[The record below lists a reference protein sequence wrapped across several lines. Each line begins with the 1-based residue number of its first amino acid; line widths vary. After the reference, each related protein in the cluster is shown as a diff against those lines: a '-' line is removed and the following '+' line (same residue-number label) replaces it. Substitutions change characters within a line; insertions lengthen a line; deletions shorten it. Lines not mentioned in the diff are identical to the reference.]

1 VTLESGGP
9 TFATSLQWRAS
20 IVKAMRGMTYL
31 LRMVLPDR
39 PGSLGAVATALGAA
53 GVDIESLDV
62 IERGPDGAVDDLVVG
77 LPDSGLADA
86 LISAAQSVPGVHV
99 ESLRPH
105 PRAAETVRDLDI
117 VDALASRPG
126 EALAQLAMLVP
137 EAFRAQWA
145 MVLEATPFALPR
157 IVAASANAPRERE
170 FATPWMPL
178 ASVHRFTWGESWIP
192 EAWTERNVE
201 LAAAPVNGPY
211 QAILLARAGGPSF
224 RPSELMRLA
233 HLSGLAG
240 TMAAAELRTAGHGE
254 GSAGNLLPDGA
265 PSA

>member
-1 VTLESGGP
+1 
-9 TFATSLQWRAS
+9 
-20 IVKAMRGMTYL
+20 MRGMTYL
-31 LRMVLPDR
+31 LRLVLPDR

-62 IERGPDGAVDDLVVG
+62 VERGPDGAVDDLVVG
-77 LPDSGLADA
+77 LPDGGLADT

-117 VDALASRPG
+117 VDALASEPDQ
-126 EALAQLAMLVP
+126 ALRQLAALVP

-157 IVAASANAPRERE
+157 IIAASAAAPRERE
-170 FATPWMPL
+170 FAVPWMPL
-178 ASVHRFTWGESWIP
+178 ASARRFSPGEEWVP
-192 EAWTERNVE
+192 DAWTERNIE
-201 LAAAPVNGPY
+201 LAGAPVNGPY
-211 QAILLARAGGPSF
+211 QSLLLARAGGPAF

-233 HLSGLAG
+233 HLAGLAG
-240 TMAAAELRTAGHGE
+240 SLVASLERSERQAQGGAG
-254 GSAGNLLPDGA
+254 SLLPDGA

>member
-1 VTLESGGP
+1 MVL
-9 TFATSLQWRAS
+9 
-20 IVKAMRGMTYL
+20 RGMTYL
-31 LRMVLPDR
+31 LRLVLPDQ

-62 IERGPDGAVDDLVVG
+62 IEHGPDGAVDDLVVG
-77 LPDSGLADA
+77 LPESGLADA

-117 VDALASRPG
+117 VDALASQPDQ
-126 EALAQLAMLVP
+126 ALRELAMLVP

-145 MVLEATPFALPR
+145 MVLEATPYAVPR

-178 ASVHRFTWGESWIP
+178 ASARRFTWGEEWIP
-192 EAWTERNVE
+192 ESWTERGVE

-233 HLSGLAG
+233 HLAGLAG
-240 TMAAAELRTAGHGE
+240 TMAAAELKAGRQGE
-254 GSAGNLLPDGA
+254 GSAGSLLPDGA

>member
-1 VTLESGGP
+1 
-9 TFATSLQWRAS
+9 
-20 IVKAMRGMTYL
+20 MRGMTYL
-31 LRMVLPDR
+31 LRLVLPDR

-53 GVDIESLDV
+53 GADIESLDV

-77 LPDSGLADA
+77 LPDGGLADT

-117 VDALASRPG
+117 VDALASDPG
-126 EALAQLAMLVP
+126 QALRQLAALVP

-157 IVAASANAPRERE
+157 IVAASAAAPRERE

-178 ASVHRFTWGESWIP
+178 QTARRFDPDEEWVP
-192 EAWTERNVE
+192 EMWVDRSIE
-201 LAAAPVNGPY
+201 LAGAPVNGPY
-211 QAILLARAGGPSF
+211 QALLLARAGGPAF

-233 HLSGLAG
+233 HLAGLAG
-240 TMAAAELRTAGHGE
+240 SLVAAQERTDRQAEGGAG
-254 GSAGNLLPDGA
+254 SLLTDGA
-265 PSA
+265 PTA

>member
-1 VTLESGGP
+1 
-9 TFATSLQWRAS
+9 
-20 IVKAMRGMTYL
+20 MRGMTFL
-31 LRMVLPDR
+31 LRLVLPDR

-62 IERGPDGAVDDLVVG
+62 IERGPNGAVDDLVVG
-77 LPDSGLADA
+77 LPGSGLADE
-86 LISAAQSVPGVHV
+86 LISAAQSVPGVTV

-117 VDALASRPG
+117 VDALASQPDQ
-126 EALAQLAMLVP
+126 ALRQLAMLVP

-145 MVLEATPFALPR
+145 MALEATPYALPR
-157 IVAASANAPRERE
+157 VIAASENAPRERE
-170 FATPWMPL
+170 FKTPWMPL
-178 ASVHRFTWGESWIP
+178 AAARRFAWGEEWIP
-192 EAWTERNVE
+192 ETWTDRGVE

-211 QAILLARAGGPSF
+211 QAILVARAGGPSF

-240 TMAAAELRTAGHGE
+240 TIAASELKAARQGE
-254 GSAGNLLPDGA
+254 GSAGSLLPDGA

>member
-1 VTLESGGP
+1 
-9 TFATSLQWRAS
+9 
-20 IVKAMRGMTYL
+20 MRGMTYL
-31 LRMVLPDR
+31 LRLVLPDR

-53 GVDIESLDV
+53 GADIESLDV

-77 LPDSGLADA
+77 LPDNGLADT

-117 VDALASRPG
+117 VDALASEPDR
-126 EALAQLAMLVP
+126 ALLQLAALVP

-145 MVLEATPFALPR
+145 LVLEATPFALPR
-157 IVAASANAPRERE
+157 LVAVSAAAPRERD

-178 ASVHRFTWGESWIP
+178 AAARRFSYGEDWIP
-192 EAWTERNVE
+192 DIWTERGIE
-201 LAAAPVNGPY
+201 LAAAPINGPY
-211 QAILLARAGGPSF
+211 QALLLARSGGPSF

-233 HLSGLAG
+233 HLAGLAG
-240 TMAAAELRTAGHGE
+240 SIVAAQQRIDRQAE

>member
-1 VTLESGGP
+1 
-9 TFATSLQWRAS
+9 
-20 IVKAMRGMTYL
+20 MRGMTYL
-31 LRMVLPDR
+31 LRLVLPDR

-77 LPDSGLADA
+77 LPDGGLADT

-117 VDALASRPG
+117 VDALASEPDQ
-126 EALAQLAMLVP
+126 ALRQLAALVP

-157 IVAASANAPRERE
+157 IVAASAAAPRERE
-170 FATPWMPL
+170 FGTPWMPL
-178 ASVHRFTWGESWIP
+178 ASARRFSADDEWVP
-192 EAWTERNVE
+192 DAWTERNIE
-201 LAAAPVNGPY
+201 LAGAPVNGPY
-211 QAILLARAGGPSF
+211 QSLLLARAGGPAF

-233 HLSGLAG
+233 HLAGLAG
-240 TMAAAELRTAGHGE
+240 SLVASLERTERQAQGG
-254 GSAGNLLPDGA
+254 AGNLLPDGA

>member
-1 VTLESGGP
+1 
-9 TFATSLQWRAS
+9 
-20 IVKAMRGMTYL
+20 MRGMTYL
-31 LRMVLPDR
+31 LRLVLPDR

-62 IERGPDGAVDDLVVG
+62 IERGPNGAVDDLVVG
-77 LPDSGLADA
+77 LPGSGLADE
-86 LISAAQSVPGVHV
+86 LISAAQSVPGVTV

-117 VDALASRPG
+117 VDALASQPDQ
-126 EALAQLAMLVP
+126 ALRQLARLVP
-137 EAFRAQWA
+137 EAFRALWA
-145 MVLEATPFALPR
+145 MALEATPYALPR
-157 IVAASANAPRERE
+157 VIAASENAPRERE
-170 FATPWMPL
+170 FKTPWMPL
-178 ASVHRFTWGESWIP
+178 AAARRFTWGEEWIP
-192 EAWTERNVE
+192 ETWTDRGVE

-211 QAILLARAGGPSF
+211 QAILVARAGGPVF

-240 TMAAAELRTAGHGE
+240 TMAASEVKAARQGE
-254 GSAGNLLPDGA
+254 GSAGSLLPDGA

>member
-1 VTLESGGP
+1 M
-9 TFATSLQWRAS
+9 
-20 IVKAMRGMTYL
+20 VKSMRGMTYL
-31 LRMVLPDR
+31 LRLVLPDR
-39 PGSLGAVATALGAA
+39 PGSLGAVATALGAT

-77 LPDSGLADA
+77 LPDSGLADE

-117 VDALASRPG
+117 VDSLASQPQG
-126 EALAQLAMLVP
+126 ALLQLAMLVP

-145 MVLEATPFALPR
+145 MVLEATPYALPR
-157 IVAASANAPRERE
+157 IIAASENAPRERE
-170 FATPWMPL
+170 FKTPWMPL
-178 ASVHRFTWGESWIP
+178 ATARRFTWGEEWIP
-192 EAWTERNVE
+192 EVWTDRGVE

-211 QAILLARAGGPSF
+211 QAILVARAGGPSF

-240 TMAAAELRTAGHGE
+240 TMAASELKAARQGE
-254 GSAGNLLPDGA
+254 GSAGSLLPDGA

>member
-1 VTLESGGP
+1 
-9 TFATSLQWRAS
+9 
-20 IVKAMRGMTYL
+20 MRGMTYL
-31 LRMVLPDR
+31 LRLVLPDR

-53 GVDIESLDV
+53 GADIESLDV

-77 LPDSGLADA
+77 LPDNGLADT
-86 LISAAQSVPGVHV
+86 LISVARSVPGVHV

-117 VDALASRPG
+117 VDALASDPDR
-126 EALAQLAMLVP
+126 ALLQLATLVP

-145 MVLEATPFALPR
+145 LILEATPFALPR
-157 IVAASANAPRERE
+157 LVPVSAAAPRERD

-178 ASVHRFTWGESWIP
+178 TAARRFDYGEEWVP
-192 EAWTERNVE
+192 EIWTERGIE

-211 QAILLARAGGPSF
+211 QALLLARAGGPSF

-240 TMAAAELRTAGHGE
+240 SVVTAQQRSDRQGE

>member
-1 VTLESGGP
+1 
-9 TFATSLQWRAS
+9 
-20 IVKAMRGMTYL
+20 MTYL
-31 LRMVLPDR
+31 LRLVLPDR

-53 GVDIESLDV
+53 GADIESLDV
-62 IERGPDGAVDDLVVG
+62 IERGPEGAVDDLVVG
-77 LPDSGLADA
+77 LPDNGLADT

-117 VDALASRPG
+117 VDALASDPDH
-126 EALAQLAMLVP
+126 ALMQLAAHVP

-145 MVLEATPFALPR
+145 LVLEATPFALPR
-157 IVAASANAPRERE
+157 LSAASAAAPRERD

-178 ASVHRFTWGESWIP
+178 AAARRFDYGEDWVP
-192 EAWTERNVE
+192 EIWTERGIE
-201 LAAAPVNGPY
+201 LAAAPINGPY
-211 QAILLARAGGPSF
+211 RALLLARAGGPSF

-233 HLSGLAG
+233 HLCGLAG
-240 TMAAAELRTAGHGE
+240 SIVAAQQRSDRQGE
-254 GSAGNLLPDGA
+254 GSAGSLLPDGA

>member
-1 VTLESGGP
+1 
-9 TFATSLQWRAS
+9 
-20 IVKAMRGMTYL
+20 MRGMTYL
-31 LRMVLPDR
+31 LRLVLPDR

-62 IERGPDGAVDDLVVG
+62 VERGPDGAVDDLVVG
-77 LPDSGLADA
+77 LPDGGLADT

-117 VDALASRPG
+117 VDALASSPNQ
-126 EALAQLAMLVP
+126 ALRQLAALVP

-157 IVAASANAPRERE
+157 IVAASAAAPRERE

-178 ASVHRFTWGESWIP
+178 ASARRFSPGEEWVP
-192 EAWTERNVE
+192 DPWTERNIE
-201 LAAAPVNGPY
+201 LAGAPVNGPY
-211 QAILLARAGGPSF
+211 QSLLLARAGGPAF

-233 HLSGLAG
+233 HLAGLAG
-240 TMAAAELRTAGHGE
+240 TLVASLERSERQAQGG
-254 GSAGNLLPDGA
+254 AGNLLPDGA
-265 PSA
+265 PFA

>member
-1 VTLESGGP
+1 
-9 TFATSLQWRAS
+9 
-20 IVKAMRGMTYL
+20 MRGMTYL
-31 LRMVLPDR
+31 LRLVLPDR

-77 LPDSGLADA
+77 LPDRGLADT

-105 PRAAETVRDLDI
+105 PAPPRRCATLTSWMRWRA
-117 VDALASRPG
+117 RPSG
-126 EALAQLAMLVP
+126 AATARGARAGGLSGAVGDGP
-137 EAFRAQWA
+137 GGNAFR
-145 MVLEATPFALPR
+145 PPR
-157 IVAASANAPRERE
+157 VVAASATAPRESE

-178 ASVHRFTWGESWIP
+178 ASARRFSPGEEWVP
-192 EAWTERNVE
+192 ETWTERNIE
-201 LAAAPVNGPY
+201 LAGAPVNGPY
-211 QAILLARAGGPSF
+211 QALLLARAGGPSF

-233 HLSGLAG
+233 HLAGLAG
-240 TMAAAELRTAGHGE
+240 TRAAALERSERQAQGGAG
-254 GSAGNLLPDGA
+254 SLLPDGA

>member
-1 VTLESGGP
+1 
-9 TFATSLQWRAS
+9 
-20 IVKAMRGMTYL
+20 MRGMTYL
-31 LRMVLPDR
+31 LRLVLPDR
-39 PGSLGAVATALGAA
+39 PGSLGAGATALGAA

-77 LPDSGLADA
+77 LPDGGLADT

-117 VDALASRPG
+117 VDALASDPG
-126 EALAQLAMLVP
+126 QALRQLAALVP

-157 IVAASANAPRERE
+157 IIAASPNAPRERD
-170 FATPWMPL
+170 FATPWMPM
-178 ASVHRFTWGESWIP
+178 ATARRFDTGEEWVP
-192 EAWTERNVE
+192 EVWTDRNIE
-201 LAAAPVNGPY
+201 LAGAPVNGPY
-211 QAILLARAGGPSF
+211 QALLLARAGGPAF

-233 HLSGLAG
+233 HLAGLAG
-240 TMAAAELRTAGHGE
+240 SLVAAEERSTRQAEGGAG
-254 GSAGNLLPDGA
+254 SLLPDGG

>member
-1 VTLESGGP
+1 
-9 TFATSLQWRAS
+9 
-20 IVKAMRGMTYL
+20 MRGMTYL
-31 LRMVLPDR
+31 LRLVLPDR

-62 IERGPDGAVDDLVVG
+62 VERGPDGAVDDLVVG
-77 LPDSGLADA
+77 LPDGGLADT

-117 VDALASRPG
+117 VDALASEPDQ
-126 EALAQLAMLVP
+126 ALRQLAALVP

-145 MVLEATPFALPR
+145 LVLEATPFALPR
-157 IVAASANAPRERE
+157 IIAASAAAPRERE

-178 ASVHRFTWGESWIP
+178 ASARRFSPDEEWVP
-192 EAWTERNVE
+192 EAWTDRNIE
-201 LAAAPVNGPY
+201 LAGAPVNGPY
-211 QAILLARAGGPSF
+211 QSLLLARAGGPAF

-233 HLSGLAG
+233 HLAGLAG
-240 TMAAAELRTAGHGE
+240 SLVASLERSERQAQGG
-254 GSAGNLLPDGA
+254 AGNLLPDGA

>member
-1 VTLESGGP
+1 
-9 TFATSLQWRAS
+9 
-20 IVKAMRGMTYL
+20 MRGMTYL
-31 LRMVLPDR
+31 LRLVLPDR
-39 PGSLGAVATALGAA
+39 PGSLGAVATALGATGA
-53 GVDIESLDV
+53 DIESLDV
-62 IERGPDGAVDDLVVG
+62 IERGPGGAVDDLVVG
-77 LPDSGLADA
+77 LPDSGLADE

-117 VDALASRPG
+117 VDSLASQPDQ
-126 EALAQLAMLVP
+126 ALLRLAMLVP

-157 IVAASANAPRERE
+157 VIAASENAPRERE
-170 FATPWMPL
+170 FRTPWMPL
-178 ASVHRFTWGESWIP
+178 AAARRFEWGEEWIP
-192 EAWTERNVE
+192 ETWTDRGVE

-211 QAILLARAGGPSF
+211 QAILVARAGGPTF

-233 HLSGLAG
+233 HVSGLAG
-240 TMAAAELRTAGHGE
+240 TMAASELKAARQGEGTAG
-254 GSAGNLLPDGA
+254 SLLPDGA

>member
-1 VTLESGGP
+1 
-9 TFATSLQWRAS
+9 
-20 IVKAMRGMTYL
+20 MTYL
-31 LRMVLPDR
+31 LRLVLPDR

-62 IERGPDGAVDDLVVG
+62 IEHGPEGAVDDLVVG
-77 LPDSGLADA
+77 LPDNGLADT

-117 VDALASRPG
+117 VDALASDPAG
-126 EALAQLAMLVP
+126 ALRQLAMLVP

-178 ASVHRFTWGESWIP
+178 TSARRFTPGEEWVP
-192 EAWTERNVE
+192 EIWTERNIE
-201 LAAAPVNGPY
+201 LAGAPINGPY
-211 QAILLARAGGPSF
+211 QALLLARAGGPSF
-224 RPSELMRLA
+224 RPSELVRLA
-233 HLSGLAG
+233 HLAGLAG
-240 TMAAAELRTAGHGE
+240 TIVAAELRSGRQPGGE
-254 GSAGNLLPDGA
+254 GAGSAGSLLPDGA

>member
-1 VTLESGGP
+1 
-9 TFATSLQWRAS
+9 
-20 IVKAMRGMTYL
+20 MRGMTYL
-31 LRMVLPDR
+31 LRLVLPDR

-62 IERGPDGAVDDLVVG
+62 IEHGPDGAVDDLVVG
-77 LPDSGLADA
+77 LPDGGLADT

-117 VDALASRPG
+117 VDALASDPDQ
-126 EALAQLAMLVP
+126 ALRQLAALVP

-157 IVAASANAPRERE
+157 IVAASAAAPRERE

-178 ASVHRFTWGESWIP
+178 AAARRFGADEEWVP
-192 EAWTERNVE
+192 EAWTDRNIE
-201 LAAAPVNGPY
+201 QAGAPVNGPY
-211 QAILLARAGGPSF
+211 QALLLARAGGPAF

-233 HLSGLAG
+233 HLAGLAG
-240 TMAAAELRTAGHGE
+240 SLVASLERSGRQAEGG
-254 GSAGNLLPDGA
+254 AGNLLPDGA

>member
-1 VTLESGGP
+1 
-9 TFATSLQWRAS
+9 
-20 IVKAMRGMTYL
+20 MTYL
-31 LRMVLPDR
+31 LRLLLPDR
-39 PGSLGAVATALGAA
+39 PGSLGALATALGAA

-62 IERGPDGAVDDLVVG
+62 IEHGPDGAVDDLVVS
-77 LPDSGLADA
+77 LPDSGLADT
-86 LISAAQSVPGVHV
+86 LISAAQSVPGVQV

-117 VDALASRPG
+117 VDALASDPTQ
-126 EALAQLAMLVP
+126 ALRRLAGLVP

-178 ASVHRFTWGESWIP
+178 TSARRFAPGEQWVPDS
-192 EAWTERNVE
+192 WTERGVE
-201 LAAAPVNGPY
+201 LAGAPVNGPY
-211 QAILLARAGGPSF
+211 QALLLARAGGPSF
-224 RPSELMRLA
+224 RPSELVRLA
-233 HLSGLAG
+233 HLAGLTGSIEAS
-240 TMAAAELRTAGHGE
+240 ELRSSRQAA
-254 GSAGNLLPDGA
+254 GSAGSLLPDGA